1 MPLLYSVR
9 RASIAS
15 LAIAGAFFGAWDP
28 AQGQSVDGIASVD
41 SSAERSDVVQ
51 PMRGKSGK
59 LRLGVVRDSFPA
71 AIGILQR
78 LFGDSAVRQPGI
90 YTLQDN
96 ASEAPFSL
104 VRLIPFASKERGQVG
119 DYRLGRWPAE
129 RRTPRSDAYFNPE
142 GFIEV
147 TAQNQLT
154 SVSEHFRLS
163 DFLTHNQKDVWP
175 KYLVLREALIDKLE
189 LILDD
194 LNSRGFNAERFSVLS
209 GFRTPEYNAKGGRRS
224 GRAKDSRH
232 QFGDAADIFVDS
244 NGDGRMDDLNRD
256 GRVNTRD
263 AKVLIESV
271 ERVERDHPE
280 LVGGAGLYRGTRT
293 HGPFVHVDVRGNR
306 ARWSRG

>member
-1 MPLLYSVR
+1 MHLLQSAR
-9 RASIAS
+9 RARITSRSVVLALISVSAS
-15 LAIAGAFFGAWDP
+15 AS
-28 AQGQSVDGIASVD
+28 GQSVSGVD
-41 SSAERSDVVQ
+41 VADSTVRRSDVVQ

-59 LRLGVVRDSFPA
+59 LQLGVVRDSYPA

-78 LFGDSAVRQPGI
+78 LFGDSAVRRPGI
-90 YTLQDN
+90 YTLSDS
-96 ASEAPFSL
+96 AGDTPFSL
-104 VRLIPFASKERGQVG
+104 VRLIPFSSKERGQMG

-129 RRTPRSDAYFNPE
+129 RRAPRSEAYLSPE

-147 TAQNQLT
+147 TAANQLT

-163 DFLTHNQKDVWP
+163 DFLTHNQQDVWP
-175 KYLVLREALIDKLE
+175 KYLVLREALVDKLE
-189 LILDD
+189 IILDD
-194 LNSRGFNAERFSVLS
+194 LSSRGIDARRFAVLS
-209 GFRTPEYNAKGGRRS
+209 GFRTPEYNAKGVRRG

-232 QFGDAADIFVDS
+232 QYGDAADIFVDS
-244 NGDGRMDDLNRD
+244 DGDGRMDDLNHD
-256 GRVNTRD
+256 GRVNSRD

-280 LVGGAGLYRGTRT
+280 LVGGAGLYRATRS